1 MAFSR
6 RRGPPRRHPGGRP
19 KEQRANPDRHS
30 GVASTGSEAE
40 YLKSL
45 VDMRSRVTVVLKN
58 GESVSGHIRY
68 YDQDCFSIGP
78 ESGGAKIFL
87 RKSSVSYIREE

>member
-1 MAFSR
+1 MAFSK

-19 KEQRANPDRHS
+19 KERVNTDRHT
-30 GVASTGSEAE
+30 GVSSTGSEAE

-45 VDMRSRVTVVLKN
+45 VEKRSRVTVVLKN